1 MSAVTT
7 LAATVVA
14 AVGAVALYR
23 YAARRSRPLRDAISE
38 LRRTAQAK
46 KTAVI
51 DYEQDPESGVFKPKE
66 SIRRQA

>member
-23 YAARRSRPLRDAISE
+23 YAERRSRPLRNAISE
-38 LRRTAQAK
+38 LRRTARGDK

-66 SIRRQA
+66 SIRR